1 MSNLLGWQNP
11 NSNINLAPLLTKS
24 IIEMWV
30 HWMMHKLDHTPYIEK
45 QIVELVV
52 AALAINIVSR
62 VNCVY
67 VGPQNGSILHEPTL

>member
-1 MSNLLGWQNP
+1 
-11 NSNINLAPLLTKS
+11 
-24 IIEMWV
+24 
-30 HWMMHKLDHTPYIEK
+30 MMHKLDHTPYIEK